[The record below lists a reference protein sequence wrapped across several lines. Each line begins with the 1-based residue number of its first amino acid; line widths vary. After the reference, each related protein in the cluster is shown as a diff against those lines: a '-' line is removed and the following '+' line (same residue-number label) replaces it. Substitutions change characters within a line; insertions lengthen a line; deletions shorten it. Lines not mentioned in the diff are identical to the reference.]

1 MLKSVCLAAVVF
13 STLSFAEGIPPHSV
27 TGTYI
32 EARTADVFTGPCFAN
47 GEVEMAG
54 KEAVF
59 GWKIN
64 TGKWQG
70 VDLQGLSVV
79 GVVRA
84 EHTLGNVYEPVNEM
98 RAVLIVDSRANAEQ
112 RAALRSFAVKAGG
125 DLLKDIV
132 KVDTAPIEFTIQ
144 NDNIHSAVAH
154 LSAGSLAAIRTR
166 AIMAADHTCGNED
179 AYYPPLTDLDHAM
192 PAYAL
197 EDEFQGTGLGETW
210 KNGPRRSGFLG
221 TFHLTTD

>member
-1 MLKSVCLAAVVF
+1 MLKFTTGAILVAAAATV
-13 STLSFAEGIPPHSV
+13 SFAAGLPAHSIS
-27 TGTYI
+27 GNYI

-47 GEVEMAG
+47 GEVEMNG

-64 TGKWQG
+64 AGKWQG

-112 RAALRSFAVKAGG
+112 RAALESFARKTGG
-125 DLLKDIV
+125 
-132 KVDTAPIEFTIQ
+132 
-144 NDNIHSAVAH
+144 
-154 LSAGSLAAIRTR
+154 
-166 AIMAADHTCGNED
+166 
-179 AYYPPLTDLDHAM
+179 
-192 PAYAL
+192 
-197 EDEFQGTGLGETW
+197 
-210 KNGPRRSGFLG
+210 
-221 TFHLTTD
+221 

>member
-27 TGTYI
+27 SGTYI

-125 DLLKDIV
+125 DLFKNIV
-132 KVDTAPIEFTIQ
+132 KVDAAPIEFTIQ

-179 AYYPPLTDLDHAM
+179 AYYPPLNELDHAM

-197 EDEFQGTGLGETW
+197 EDEYQGSGLGETW

>member
-13 STLSFAEGIPPHSV
+13 STLSFAEGIPPRSV

-47 GEVEMAG
+47 GEVEMNG

-64 TGKWQG
+64 TGRWEG

-84 EHTLGNVYEPVNEM
+84 EHTLGNVYEPINEM
-98 RAVLIVDSRANAEQ
+98 TAVLILDSRASTEQ
-112 RAALRSFAVKAGG
+112 RAALRSFAQKAGG
-125 DLLKDIV
+125 DLLKHIV
-132 KVDTAPIEFTIQ
+132 KVDFAPIEFTIQ

-154 LSAGSLAAIRTR
+154 LSAGSLAAIKTR
-166 AIMAADHTCGNED
+166 AIVAADHTCGNED
-179 AYYPPLTDLDHAM
+179 AYYPPLNQLDHAM
-192 PAYAL
+192 PAFAL
-197 EDEFQGTGLGETW
+197 EDEFQGSGLGETW
-210 KNGPRRSGFLG
+210 KNGPRRSSFLG

>member
-144 NDNIHSAVAH
+144 NDNVHSAVAH